1 MISVIT
7 KNILKV
13 NGHISLRL
21 YVLMQLAIPATVYIG
36 YKTVILGLA
45 AVIINAR
52 VA

>member
-1 MISVIT
+1 MSVIT

-13 NGHISLRL
+13 SGHISLRR
-21 YVLMQLAIPATVYIG
+21 YVLIQLATPATVYIG
-36 YKTVILGLA
+36 YKTVIFGFA